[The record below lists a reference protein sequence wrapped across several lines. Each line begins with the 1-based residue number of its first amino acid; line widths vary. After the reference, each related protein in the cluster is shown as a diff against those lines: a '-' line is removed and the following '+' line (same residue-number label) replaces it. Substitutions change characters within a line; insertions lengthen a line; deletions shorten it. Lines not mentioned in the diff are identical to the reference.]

1 LENPIIHIILSLANH
16 GILNYYNS
24 SFDLISITCREKDV
38 QKRFEG
44 EDFVSLGSLRNKK
57 LIDDDSIV
65 MNEE

>member
-24 SFDLISITCREKDV
+24 SFDLISITCRVKDV

-44 EDFVSLGSLRNKK
+44 EGFISLGGLGNKEFVGE
-57 LIDDDSIV
+57 I
-65 MNEE
+65 NCYE